1 MKIDLL
7 NKLIKIMEVLDDE
20 IKDSA
25 IFEDATNKTI
35 EALKKIDFSPEDIIS
50 AAIDGEIDNTSHQ
63 MTLFNYLKFQET
75 IFKVI
80 LDEQL
85 EKMENDLK
93 FILFDDSKLM
103 REELALR
110 KKRAI
115 FFLKIFQMTSTMI
128 EQKIKELR
136 ILSDVSPTIDRKLKG
151 KSQKSKKAKQLDAEE
166 LAKVL
171 WAKAPEITQEN
182 MAYQIKDK
190 LDLTQTIQTI
200 IRWIKP
206 HQPPK

>member
-7 NKLIKIMEVLDDE
+7 NKLIKIIEVLYDE

-35 EALKKIDFSPEDIIS
+35 EALKKIDVSPEDIIS

-103 REELALR
+103 RDELALR

>member
-1 MKIDLL
+1 
-7 NKLIKIMEVLDDE
+7 
-20 IKDSA
+20 
-25 IFEDATNKTI
+25 
-35 EALKKIDFSPEDIIS
+35 
-50 AAIDGEIDNTSHQ
+50 
-63 MTLFNYLKFQET
+63 
-75 IFKVI
+75 
-80 LDEQL
+80 
-85 EKMENDLK
+85 NDLK

>member
-1 MKIDLL
+1 MEIDLL
-7 NKLIKIMEVLDDE
+7 NKLIKIIDTLNDE

-25 IFEDATNKTI
+25 VFEDATSKVI
-35 EALKKIDFSPEDIIS
+35 EAFRKIDFSSEDIMN
-50 AAIDGEIDNTSHQ
+50 AAIDGEIDNKSHQ
-63 MTLFNYLKFQET
+63 VTLFNYLKFQET
-75 IFKVI
+75 IFKCI

-93 FILFDDSKLM
+93 FILFDDAKLM
-103 REELALR
+103 RDELEFR
-110 KKRAI
+110 KKRTI
-115 FFLKIFQMTSTMI
+115 LFLKIFQMTSTMI

-136 ILSDVSPTIDRKLKG
+136 ILSDVSPTIERKIKG
-151 KSQKSKKAKQLDAEE
+151 KQPKRKKDNQIEAED
-166 LAKVL
+166 LAKEL
-171 WAKAPEITQEN
+171 WAKAPQITQEN

-190 LDLTQTIQTI
+190 LDLEQTIQTI

>member
-1 MKIDLL
+1 
-7 NKLIKIMEVLDDE
+7 
-20 IKDSA
+20 
-25 IFEDATNKTI
+25 
-35 EALKKIDFSPEDIIS
+35 
-50 AAIDGEIDNTSHQ
+50 
-63 MTLFNYLKFQET
+63 
-75 IFKVI
+75 
-80 LDEQL
+80 
-85 EKMENDLK
+85 
-93 FILFDDSKLM
+93 
-103 REELALR
+103 
-110 KKRAI
+110 
-115 FFLKIFQMTSTMI
+115 MI